1 MKTMR
6 LLPTSWKWPGAILSI
21 LGLALGFAA
30 ELGDFSFSW
39 LTFKVREEKGMF
51 SLSAEEDFTNEL
63 ALTLTIVGLLMLAF
77 TRERDEDERVRL
89 IRLEAFQWS
98 ILVNFIIILIG
109 NWALYGGNFFWLM
122 TFNLFTPL
130 IVFLL
135 RFYYVLYIRESGAGK
150 LNSIL

>member
-1 MKTMR
+1 MR

-30 ELGDFSFSW
+30 ELGEFSFSW
-39 LTFKVREEKGMF
+39 LVFKVREEKGMF
-51 SLSAEEDFTNEL
+51 SLSAEEDFTNEV
-63 ALTLTIVGLLMLAF
+63 ALTFTVAGLLILAF

-98 ILVNFIIILIG
+98 ILVNFIIVLIG
-109 NWALYGGNFFWLM
+109 NWVLYGGGFFWLM

-130 IVFLL
+130 VVFLL
-135 RFYYVLYIRESGAGK
+135 RFYYVLYIRESGTGK

>member
-6 LLPTSWKWPGAILSI
+6 LLPVTWKWPGAILSI

-30 ELGDFSFSW
+30 ELGEFSFSW
-39 LTFKVREEKGMF
+39 LKFIVREKNSF
-51 SLSAEEDFTNEL
+51 LDTAEEDFTNEV
-63 ALTLTIVGLLMLAF
+63 ALTFTVVGLLILAF

-98 ILVNFIIILIG
+98 ILVNFIIVLIG
-109 NWALYGGNFFWLM
+109 NWVLYGGSFFWLM

-130 IVFLL
+130 VVFLL
-135 RFYYVLYIRESGAGK
+135 RFYYVLYIRESGVGK

>member
-6 LLPTSWKWPGAILSI
+6 LLPVTWKWPGAILSI

-30 ELGDFSFSW
+30 ELGEFSFSW
-39 LTFKVREEKGMF
+39 LKFIVREKNSF
-51 SLSAEEDFTNEL
+51 LDTAEEDFTNEV
-63 ALTLTIVGLLMLAF
+63 ALTLTIVGLLILAF

-89 IRLEAFQWS
+89 IRLEAFRWS
-98 ILVNFIIILIG
+98 ILVNFIIVLIG
-109 NWALYGGNFFWLM
+109 NWVLYGGSFFWLM

-130 IVFLL
+130 VVFLL

>member
-1 MKTMR
+1 MKTMH

-30 ELGDFSFSW
+30 ELWEISFTW
-39 LTFKVREEKGMF
+39 LTFQVREKGDF
-51 SLSAEEDFTNEL
+51 FTSAEEDFTNEV
-63 ALTLTIVGLLMLAF
+63 ALTLTVAGLLMLAF

-130 IVFLL
+130 VVFLL

>member
-6 LLPTSWKWPGAILSI
+6 LLPTSWKWPGAILSVI
-21 LGLALGFAA
+21 GLALGFAA
-30 ELGDFSFSW
+30 ELGEFSFSW
-39 LTFKVREEKGMF
+39 LKFTVREKSTF
-51 SLSAEEDFTNEL
+51 YATAEEDFTNEV
-63 ALTLTIVGLLMLAF
+63 ALTLTVAGLLMLAF

-130 IVFLL
+130 VVFLL

>member
-6 LLPTSWKWPGAILSI
+6 LLPTTWKWPGAILSM
-21 LGLALGFAA
+21 LGLALGFAEELA
-30 ELGDFSFSW
+30 EFSLSW
-39 LTFKVREEKGMF
+39 LVIKVREKGDMF
-51 SLSAEEDFTNEL
+51 TSAEEDFTNEV
-63 ALTLTIVGLLMLAF
+63 ALTLTVAGLLILAF

-109 NWALYGGNFFWLM
+109 NWVLYGGSFFWLM

-130 IVFLL
+130 VVFLL

-150 LNSIL
+150 LNSVL